1 MTTSALPSELDDDAR
16 SHSGRHQLHREHS
29 GDLEAHF
36 LHVRH
41 SSPCHPGLDQHCLQ
55 FYCWHSALS
64 APSLTAFERPFKAE
78 CLPSPHQTLP
88 CLIRWATPVYLS

>member
-1 MTTSALPSELDDDAR
+1 MTTSALPSELDDDAH

-41 SSPCHPGLDQHCLQ
+41 SSP
-55 FYCWHSALS
+55 WSS
-64 APSLTAFERPFKAE
+64 
-78 CLPSPHQTLP
+78 
-88 CLIRWATPVYLS
+88 WPVISKHLL

>member
-1 MTTSALPSELDDDAR
+1 MTTSALPSELDDDAH

-41 SSPCHPGLDQHCLQ
+41 LCAYLGLNRHDLL
-55 FYCWHSALS
+55 LS
-64 APSLTAFERPFKAE
+64 CRYSVLMSVAIGEES
-78 CLPSPHQTLP
+78 
-88 CLIRWATPVYLS
+88 V